1 MLEQNNF
8 CLVAFWVR
16 PWECTAAFRR
26 PLRPSFMLL
35 SKLVY
40 NLCVCACGLSRFLC
54 RGIIKTRWYI
64 WVQQCGTLEIA
75 LYFQTASCVSS
86 MNFLH
91 WTISNA
97 TKDHCHVAIIDKYLI
112 ASFFQLAK
120 QQQQMQSL
128 GQLVNLLLKVVEL
141 KVIVLGTRVL
151 LI

>member
-1 MLEQNNF
+1 MESVFSLFNRKTPKFVCQWTSLICLSIDILNLFVNGHCKLPLITDQSYYHLQFASQILEQNNF

-75 LYFQTASCVSS
+75 LDSLLRFF
-86 MNFLH
+86 NEFLH
-91 WTISNA
+91 
-97 TKDHCHVAIIDKYLI
+97 
-112 ASFFQLAK
+112 
-120 QQQQMQSL
+120 
-128 GQLVNLLLKVVEL
+128 
-141 KVIVLGTRVL
+141 
-151 LI
+151 

>member
-1 MLEQNNF
+1 MVEKNSG
-8 CLVAFWVR
+8 LVRISKKYVFWD
-16 PWECTAAFRR
+16 
-26 PLRPSFMLL
+26 
-35 SKLVY
+35 
-40 NLCVCACGLSRFLC
+40 
-54 RGIIKTRWYI
+54 
-64 WVQQCGTLEIA
+64 TLE
-75 LYFQTASCVSS
+75 
-86 MNFLH
+86 FLH

-97 TKDHCHVAIIDKYLI
+97 TKDHCHVTIIDKYLI